1 MAKKRT
7 RIPLNVY
14 LNGRLVGRL
23 RKETSGAIDFQ
34 YDGSWLDWEHA
45 LPVSLSLPLRE
56 DRYIGDPV
64 IAVFDNLLPDNEG
77 IRKSLAERVK
87 ADGYDAY
94 SLLAAIGRDCVGALQ
109 FLPEDSE
116 PEPSGTITGRPVD
129 DEEIGRLVSNL
140 ASAPLGVDEDAEFRI
155 SLAGAQEKTALLY
168 WNDRW
173 HIPHGTSATT
183 HILKPQIGM
192 LGNGIDMSQ
201 SVENEHFCMRLMEEL
216 GLPTAE
222 TDIQDFDGSRVLVVK
237 RFDRLWTKDK
247 RLIRLPQEDLC
258 QALSVPPTLKYQSD
272 GGPGMPEV
280 LDLLKGSDN
289 PETDQ
294 KLFVKAQI
302 IFWLIGATD
311 GHAKNFS
318 LFLTP
323 GGRFSMT
330 PIYDVLSAQPNMDA
344 GQIRRNQM
352 KLALS
357 VGDNRHYVIER
368 ILPRHFQQTAKRCG
382 IAESMIDDILE
393 EMLGA
398 MPDAFERTIAAMPA
412 EFPEEMAASIKTA
425 ALTRLGTIELALA
438 PEAQAS

>member
-109 FLPEDSE
+109 FLPEDSQ

-168 WNDRW
+168 WNDQW

-192 LGNGIDMSQ
+192 LGNGIDMAQ

-222 TDIQDFDGSRVLVVK
+222 TDIQDFGGSRVLVVK

-294 KLFVKAQI
+294 KMFLKAQI

-344 GQIRRNQM
+344 GQIRRNRM

-357 VGDNRHYVIER
+357 VGDKRHYVIEQ

-425 ALTRLGTIELALA
+425 ALTRLRTIELALA